1 MAWADFTKKISQT
14 TQDASDK
21 MKKMAEIS
29 RLNSEINSAED
40 RIRQICNEVGA
51 YVVNNNLYT
60 EDKMIADA
68 HERIRAIREQTAAN
82 QAKVYELK
90 GMVPCKKCGNMVST
104 SSRFCDKC
112 GAPVEVPVPAQPQ
125 APAGPVCVNCGAP
138 LEPGALFCGNCG
150 TRQPGGR
157 TGPAGGTPA
166 RPGPCGRR
174 TGRPGSAPC
183 NGTAS
188 ACRTGTHRW
197 RRVCLLRLPLGTRRA
212 VLRRVRYAPG
222 CSACGGSSHGTG
234 NAGRSGG
241 TGTACCPRSTRSARS
256 PRGDGGHLPVL
267 RCPVGTRC
275 PVLRQLRDEG
285 AVRIPIHMHKKKDL
299 PEKGKVLFCWLFS
312 V

>member
-1 MAWADFTKKISQT
+1 MAWADFTKKLSQT

-40 RIRQICNEVGA
+40 RIRGICNEVGA

-112 GAPVEVPVPAQPQ
+112 GAPVEVPTPVQPQ

-138 LEPGALFCGNCG
+138 LEPGAPFCGVCGMRQDVAPVAAPVEPEQPAAPEVPAEPEMPVMPEEPVVPEAPVAAEEPAATAAVCPCCGSPLEPGAPFCGNCG
-150 TRQPGGR
+150 
-157 TGPAGGTPA
+157 
-166 RPGPCGRR
+166 
-174 TGRPGSAPC
+174 
-183 NGTAS
+183 
-188 ACRTGTHRW
+188 
-197 RRVCLLRLPLGTRRA
+197 
-212 VLRRVRYAPG
+212 
-222 CSACGGSSHGTG
+222 
-234 NAGRSGG
+234 
-241 TGTACCPRSTRSARS
+241 
-256 PRGDGGHLPVL
+256 
-267 RCPVGTRC
+267 
-275 PVLRQLRDEG
+275 
-285 AVRIPIHMHKKKDL
+285 M
-299 PEKGKVLFCWLFS
+299 KVQ
-312 V
+312 

>member
-1 MAWADFTKKISQT
+1 MAWADFTKKLSQT

-40 RIRQICNEVGA
+40 RIRGICNEVGA

-112 GAPVEVPVPAQPQ
+112 GAPVEVPTPVSQPQ

-138 LEPGALFCGNCG
+138 LEPGAMFCGNCG
-150 TRQPGGR
+150 TRQPAPQAAAPQPAPAPAPQPAPAPVVEEPAAPV
-157 TGPAGGTPA
+157 TEPTAGGVCVCCGSPLEPGAPFCGVCGMRQDVAPA
-166 RPGPCGRR
+166 AAPVEPEQPVASEMPVEPEMPVVPEEPVVPEAPVATEEPAATAAVCPCCGAPLEPGAPFCG
-174 TGRPGSAPC
+174 
-183 NGTAS
+183 N
-188 ACRTGTHRW
+188 
-197 RRVCLLRLPLGTRRA
+197 
-212 VLRRVRYAPG
+212 
-222 CSACGGSSHGTG
+222 CG
-234 NAGRSGG
+234 
-241 TGTACCPRSTRSARS
+241 
-256 PRGDGGHLPVL
+256 
-267 RCPVGTRC
+267 
-275 PVLRQLRDEG
+275 
-285 AVRIPIHMHKKKDL
+285 M
-299 PEKGKVLFCWLFS
+299 KVQ
-312 V
+312 

>member
-150 TRQPGGR
+150 TRQPAAQPAPQAAPQPAPAPVAEEPAAPVQPPV
-157 TGPAGGTPA
+157 TEPQAPAVQEPTAGGVCVCCGSPLEPGAPFCGVCGMRQDVAPA
-166 RPGPCGRR
+166 AEVPTEPEMPVAPVEPEQPAAPEVPVAPEAPAATAAICPCCGAPLEPGAPFCG
-174 TGRPGSAPC
+174 
-183 NGTAS
+183 N
-188 ACRTGTHRW
+188 
-197 RRVCLLRLPLGTRRA
+197 
-212 VLRRVRYAPG
+212 
-222 CSACGGSSHGTG
+222 CG
-234 NAGRSGG
+234 
-241 TGTACCPRSTRSARS
+241 
-256 PRGDGGHLPVL
+256 
-267 RCPVGTRC
+267 
-275 PVLRQLRDEG
+275 
-285 AVRIPIHMHKKKDL
+285 M
-299 PEKGKVLFCWLFS
+299 KVQ
-312 V
+312 